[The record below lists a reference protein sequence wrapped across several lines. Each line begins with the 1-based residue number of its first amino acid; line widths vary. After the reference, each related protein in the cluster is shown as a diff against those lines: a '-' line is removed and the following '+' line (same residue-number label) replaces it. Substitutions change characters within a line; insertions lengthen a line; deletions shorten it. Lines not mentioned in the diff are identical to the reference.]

1 VALTQVGNSPQSINP
16 DLLIGVRVLDQTTEM
31 LQLFAEPTRL
41 RLLGLLAEHELSVSE
56 LVEITELAQSRISTH
71 LGKLKDAGLVRD
83 RRVGS
88 SSFYRLSERIPELP
102 GRLWRLLERDLQGER
117 LAADAERAREV
128 LRARTADPR
137 WPDLVAGE
145 MEHHYSPGRTWEA
158 TCRAFAGMLRLGSV
172 LDVGSGDGAIAE
184 LLAPRA
190 RSIVCADV
198 SPRVV
203 GAAQRRLSAFGHVH
217 CICADMHALPVA
229 DRSFDHVLLLNAL
242 TCATDPLRAL
252 REAARVLRPNGQL
265 AVVTLDAHTHMGVAA
280 GYGHVQP
287 GFAPSALFQML
298 VEAGLHVVACS
309 ITSRERRSP
318 RFSIVTAFAEKH
330 GAAGARASS

>member
-1 VALTQVGNSPQSINP
+1 MHAI
-16 DLLIGVRVLDQTTEM
+16 DQTTEM

-56 LVEITELAQSRISTH
+56 LVVITELAQSRISTH
-71 LGKLKDAGLVRD
+71 LGKLKDAELVRD

-102 GRLWRLLERDLQGER
+102 GRLWRLLERDLQGEL

-137 WPDLVAGE
+137 WPDLIAGE

-172 LDVGSGDGAIAE
+172 LDVGSGDGALAE

-190 RSIVCADV
+190 RSMLCADV

-203 GAAQRRLSAFGHVH
+203 AAAQRRLSGFSHVQ

-229 DRSFDHVLLLNAL
+229 DQSFDQVLLLNAL
-242 TCATDPLRAL
+242 ACAVDPTRALGEAARAL
-252 REAARVLRPNGQL
+252 RPGGQL
-265 AVVTLDAHTHMGVAA
+265 SIVTLDAHVHMGVAA

-287 GFAPSALFQML
+287 GFSPSALTGL
-298 VEAGLHVVACS
+298 LIAAGLHVVACS

-318 RFSIVTAFAEKH
+318 RFGIVTAFAEKPSKTN
-330 GAAGARASS
+330 APSART

>member
-1 VALTQVGNSPQSINP
+1 
-16 DLLIGVRVLDQTTEM
+16 
-31 LQLFAEPTRL
+31 L

-56 LVEITELAQSRISTH
+56 LVAITELAQSRISTH

-102 GRLWRLLERDLQGER
+102 GRLWRLLERDVQGEL
-117 LAADAERAREV
+117 LAGDAERAREV

-158 TCRAFAGMLRLGSV
+158 TGRAFAGMLRLGSV
-172 LDVGSGDGAIAE
+172 LDVGSGDGALAE

-198 SPRVV
+198 SSRVV
-203 GAAQRRLSAFGHVH
+203 AAAQRRLAGFSHVH
-217 CICADMHALPVA
+217 CLCADMHALPVA
-229 DRSFDHVLLLNAL
+229 DRSFDQVLLLNAL
-242 TCATDPLRAL
+242 TCAADPPRAVAEAARAL
-252 REAARVLRPNGQL
+252 RPGGQL
-265 AVVTLDAHTHMGVAA
+265 AIVTLDAHAHMGVAA

-287 GFAPSALFQML
+287 GFAPSVLSKLL
-298 VEAGLHVVACS
+298 VSAGLHVAACGV
-309 ITSRERRSP
+309 TSRERRSP
-318 RFSIVTAFAEKH
+318 RFGIVTAFAEKP
-330 GAAGARASS
+330 GADSARRPS